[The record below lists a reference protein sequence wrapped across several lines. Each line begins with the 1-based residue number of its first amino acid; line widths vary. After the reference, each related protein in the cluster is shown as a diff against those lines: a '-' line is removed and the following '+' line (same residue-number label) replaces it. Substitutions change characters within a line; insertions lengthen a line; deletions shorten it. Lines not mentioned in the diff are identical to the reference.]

1 MKGTFFITFM
11 IFTSCVCVLASFLWD
26 YTFRSGHRK
35 ALILGTLGLTLLSVA
50 GFSHYEEAFPGLILS
65 GWDGLYDGRSMAAL
79 VWLLAFFLA
88 LPCLIVVALAAA
100 VHRFGTARRNRP
112 LRG

>member
-79 VWLLAFFLA
+79 VWLLAFFW
-88 LPCLIVVALAAA
+88 PCPASSSSPWLRRSIV
-100 VHRFGTARRNRP
+100 FGTARRNRP